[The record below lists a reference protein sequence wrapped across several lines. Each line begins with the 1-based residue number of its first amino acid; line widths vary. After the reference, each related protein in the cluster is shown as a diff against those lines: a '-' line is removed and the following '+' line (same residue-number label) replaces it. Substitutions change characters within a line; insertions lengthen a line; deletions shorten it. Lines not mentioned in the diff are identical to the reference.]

1 LPFRIVK
8 HVLFVCTGNI
18 CRSPMAEGLFRA
30 AVKDPLEF
38 EVSSAGVATGFGQPP
53 SPHAVEVLRQWGVN
67 IAELRSQPLTDDLV
81 NDATHIF
88 VMTRGHKEAIEIYF
102 PEAAEKTFLFRQF
115 DDTVRNGNPD
125 VPDPIGLG
133 IHAYL
138 DCRDT
143 LKRAIP
149 GILRFLAQPTPMSS
163 PQPTT
168 STPASTRT
176 LRIALGADHGGFEL
190 KKAIHTHLA
199 KKGYIVTDFG
209 VNSPES
215 ADYPDYAEDV
225 ARHVLAG
232 ESDFGVLA
240 CKSGIGMSIAANRFP
255 HIRAALIDNPAD
267 AAVTRQ
273 HNDANVL
280 CLAANHVDGSA
291 APKILDAFLNGQFEG
306 GRHERR
312 VEKLDHLGTSN
323 AAHPSLEEVDPEV
336 FRAIQAEKKRQ
347 FENIELIASENFT
360 SRAVMDAQGSCLT
373 NKYAEG
379 YPGRRW
385 YGGCEHVDV
394 VEQLAIDRV
403 KQLFGGDHVNVQP
416 HSGSQAN
423 TAVYF
428 SVLQPGDKILTMN
441 LAHGG
446 HLTHGHKANFSG
458 RFYEVVHYGVSAK
471 DERIDYDALA
481 QLALE
486 TKPKMITAGA
496 SAYPRIIDFARMR
509 QIADSVGAYLFVDM
523 AHIAGLVAGG
533 VHPNPVPVADFVTTT
548 THKSLRGPRGG
559 IIICK
564 EHLAKGIDSQVF
576 PGIQGGPLE
585 HVIAAKAVCFHEAL
599 QPAFHLY
606 AAQIVSNAKAL
617 AAGLIKNGYRLTS
630 GGTDNHLMLVDL
642 RPNGLNGK
650 IASETLDH
658 AGITVNK
665 NGIPF
670 DTEKITLGGGI
681 RVGTPAVTTR
691 GMKEEQMLE
700 IADLIHRALAN
711 KDNSEEIASVRT
723 EVRALTARYP
733 LPG

>member
-1 LPFRIVK
+1 
-8 HVLFVCTGNI
+8 
-18 CRSPMAEGLFRA
+18 MAEGLFRD
-30 AVKDPLEF
+30 AVKDRKDYEIA
-38 EVSSAGVATGFGQPP
+38 SAGVSTGHGQAP
-53 SPHAVEVLRQWGVN
+53 SPHSVTALKPLGIDIGWQ
-67 IAELRSQPLTDDLV
+67 RSQPLTDELV
-81 NDATHIF
+81 DWATHIF
-88 VMTRGHKEAIEIYF
+88 AMTQGHLDTILMFF
-102 PEAAEKTFLFRQF
+102 PEAADKTFLVRQF
-115 DDTVRNGNPD
+115 DENARDENPD

-133 IHAYL
+133 LEAYL
-138 DCRDT
+138 STRDS
-143 LKRAIP
+143 LKSAIP
-149 GILRFLAQPTPMSS
+149 SLLDFTEKSHAMTSAQSS
-163 PQPTT
+163 T
-168 STPASTRT
+168 STQPGTSTRP
-176 LRIALGADHGGFEL
+176 LRVALGADHGGVEL
-190 KKAIHTHLA
+190 KSAIHDYLS
-199 KKGYIVTDFG
+199 KKGHIVTDFG
-209 VNSPES
+209 TNSTDS
-215 ADYPDYAEDV
+215 VDY
-225 ARHVLAG
+225 
-232 ESDFGVLA
+232 SDFAEPVCREVVATGADFGILL
-240 CKSGIGMSIAANRFP
+240 CKSGIGMSIAANRHP
-255 HIRAALIDNPAD
+255 AIRAALVDNAD
-267 AAVTRQ
+267 DARTTRL
-273 HNDANVL
+273 HNNANVL
-280 CLAANHVDGSA
+280 CLSANHVEPSQA
-291 APKILDAFLNGQFEG
+291 AKIVETFLHTGFEG
-306 GRHERR
+306 GRHARR
-312 VEKLDHLGTSN
+312 IEKLEHIGSAGAQTV
-323 AAHPSLEEVDPEV
+323 SLADADPEIFIAV
-336 FRAIQAEKKRQ
+336 QAEARRQ

-360 SRAVMDAQGSCLT
+360 SRAVMEAQGSCLT

-403 KQLFGGDHVNVQP
+403 KKLFPGAEHVNVQP

-428 SVLQPGDKILTMN
+428 AMLTPGDKILTMN

-458 RFYEVVHYGVSAK
+458 RFYEVTHYGVSEK

-481 QLALE
+481 TLALE
-486 TKPKMITAGA
+486 VKPKMITAGA
-496 SAYPRIIDFARMR
+496 SAYPRIIDFPRMR
-509 QIADSVGAYLFVDM
+509 AIADSVGAYLFVDM

-533 VHPNPVPVADFVTTT
+533 MHPNPCAIADFTTTT

-564 EHLAKGIDSQVF
+564 EQYAKAIDSQVF

-599 QPAFHLY
+599 QPGFKAY
-606 AAQIVSNAKAL
+606 AQQVVSNAKAL
-617 AAGLIKNGYRLTS
+617 AARLQHHGYRIVS

-691 GMKEEQMLE
+691 GMKEEEMME
-700 IADLIHRALAN
+700 IADLIHEALTKREDPAALAAIRD
-711 KDNSEEIASVRT
+711 KVRT
-723 EVRALTARYP
+723 LTRSYP